1 MFTEFRAN
9 SVEDAVRR
17 GQRQVREDKM
27 KQALQMD
34 DKTFQ
39 AILLDSQVMTARDPS
54 KWNFEVLQE
63 LIEGPLL
70 NSKRMEEAIRV
81 SRYMRKLISFF
92 HPFSHK
98 FSDMPKT
105 KVRVP
110 YMRGLLALT
119 RSCAG
124 EHTLGP
130 PGMPVVDRS
139 LAIFGRCQVP
149 GGRRSLEPDS
159 AEFRS
164 A

>member
-1 MFTEFRAN
+1 
-9 SVEDAVRR
+9 
-17 GQRQVREDKM
+17 M

-39 AILLDSQVMTARDPS
+39 AILLDSQVMTAKDPS

-81 SRYMRKLISFF
+81 SRYMRKLMSFF

-105 KVRVP
+105 KVRQRCMLRWQFLMKIMCRRT
-110 YMRGLLALT
+110 Y
-119 RSCAG
+119 AG
-124 EHTLGP
+124 F
-130 PGMPVVDRS
+130 V
-139 LAIFGRCQVP
+139 
-149 GGRRSLEPDS
+149 
-159 AEFRS
+159 
-164 A
+164 